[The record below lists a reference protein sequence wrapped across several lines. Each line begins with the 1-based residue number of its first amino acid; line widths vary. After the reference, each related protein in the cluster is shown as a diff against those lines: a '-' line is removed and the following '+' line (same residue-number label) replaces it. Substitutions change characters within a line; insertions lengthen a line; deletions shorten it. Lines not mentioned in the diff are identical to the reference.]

1 MDFKAVIGELIC
13 LFDKRGIRYALIGG
27 FALGLWGS
35 ARATVD
41 IDLLINRDDLEKADS
56 VMLSLGYRCSHKSDN
71 VSQYISD
78 DKMMGEVDFLH
89 AFREASLGMLE
100 RSAEK
105 DIFNGALKIKVV
117 SPEDLI
123 GLKVQ
128 AIKNDPERERADMAD
143 IESLLSRH
151 GKTISWEL
159 IEEYCTLFDMGEVF
173 KRLRR
178 KYS

>member
-1 MDFKAVIGELIC
+1 MDFKAVIGKLISA
-13 LFDKRGIRYALIGG
+13 FDKSGIRYALIGG
-27 FALGLWGS
+27 FAFGLWGS
-35 ARATVD
+35 GRATID
-41 IDLLINRDDLEKADS
+41 IDLLINRDDMEKADGI
-56 VMLSLGYRCSHKSDN
+56 MLSFGYRCSHKSDN

-78 DKMMGEVDFLH
+78 DKMLGEVDFLH

-128 AIKNDPERERADMAD
+128 AIKNDPDREGSDMAD
-143 IESLLSRH
+143 IESLLSQH
-151 GKTISWEL
+151 GKDLDWRL
-159 IEEYCTLFDMGEVF
+159 MKEYFTLFDMGEVF
-173 KRLRR
+173 SRLRN
-178 KYS
+178 KYN